1 MSSKSFAETLQALG
15 VKAESVLYEG
25 KTHTDIFLQVM
36 DTLFLSLSTKAGF
49 LSFIFYHKNIKNK
62 YHVFMFYLLFLA
74 LYIEQDPMRGGKDE
88 MFEDIV
94 TRIHADD
101 PEALAKDLVA
111 PPRRRLV
118 PEFMLKLAR
127 AVSPF

>member
-1 MSSKSFAETLQALG
+1 MYLCS
-15 VKAESVLYEG
+15 
-25 KTHTDIFLQVM
+25 
-36 DTLFLSLSTKAGF
+36 
-49 LSFIFYHKNIKNK
+49 IFYFWPSIS
-62 YHVFMFYLLFLA
+62 
-74 LYIEQDPMRGGKDE
+74 EQDPMRGGKDE